1 MKPQRIMDW
10 HTSGARSPAR
20 STEAVGKTR
29 GSSLWCSSCRGDAS
43 TSPNRGNVHFHAQT
57 AFEDLAKACPPSTSM
72 RAPAINV
79 KSDTALMRAYWL
91 KHETAFASGRTSVE
105 APTTRLDG
113 EILRCAAGWRLAAG
127 GWRLAA
133 GG

>member
-57 AFEDLAKACPPSTSM
+57 AFEDLAKACAPSTSM

-91 KHETAFASGRTSVE
+91 KHETAFAFGESGRTSLE
-105 APTTRLDG
+105 APTTRLDA
-113 EILRCAAGWRLAAG
+113 EILRCAPNSRLIFA
-127 GWRLAA
+127 
-133 GG
+133 

>member
-57 AFEDLAKACPPSTSM
+57 AFEDLAKACAPSTSM

-79 KSDTALMRAYWL
+79 KSDTALKKAYWL
-91 KHETAFASGRTSVE
+91 KHETTFAFGESGRTSVE

-113 EILRCAAGWRLAAG
+113 EILRCAAGWRLIFA
-127 GWRLAA
+127 
-133 GG
+133 